1 MILEYFDVNLMWNGD
16 VPKIKFIPLENKVVS
31 QVPRRPKSNMPYS
44 PMEREYYKI
53 FGESPS
59 LDTLYQERK
68 SLAAKSSL
76 IDWYLANFECDDD
89 TQNKLYAYVAQM
101 KNNLSNALLKHYNS
115 PNGEIT
121 KSKLKRR
128 SEKWAPIIGKINK
141 EKWDNEEWVAQE
153 MNRRQSSGQYLRSSH
168 TNKQLYST
176 PEFREKFL
184 RAVNHEDR
192 IIKISSHS
200 KKMWQSPE
208 YVKKVLGQARNK
220 GMLVNGYRMNIPESV
235 VANILNELNI
245 KWKYEEIVKIDKKT
259 YIPDFL
265 INDDIIVEVFGD
277 FWHANPLIY
286 SENDIVYSNISAKQI
301 WERDLLKKTTLEN
314 AGYKVYI
321 IWQDE
326 INTDYQRVKEII
338 NEIC

>member
-1 MILEYFDVNLMWNGD
+1 MILEYFNVNLEWSGD
-16 VPKIKFIPLENKVVS
+16 VPKIKFVPLENKVIS
-31 QVPRRPKSNMPYS
+31 QVPRRPNSNMPYS

-53 FGESPS
+53 FGDSPS

-76 IDWYLANFECDDD
+76 IDWYLANFECDSD
-89 TQNKLYAYVAQM
+89 TQNKLYAYVARM
-101 KNNLSNALLKHYNS
+101 KNNLSNALLNHYNS
-115 PNGEIT
+115 PGGEIT
-121 KSKLKRR
+121 KRKLKRR

-141 EKWDNEEWVAQE
+141 EKWNNEEWVAQE
-153 MNRRQSSGQYLRSSH
+153 MNRRHSDGQYLRSSH

-176 PEFREKFL
+176 PDFREKFL
-184 RAVNHEDR
+184 RAVNREDR
-192 IIKISSHS
+192 VVKISSHS

-220 GMLVNGYRMNIPESV
+220 GMLVNGYRMNMPESV
-235 VANILNELNI
+235 IANILNEFNI

-265 INDDIIVEVFGD
+265 INDDTIVEVFGD

-326 INTDYQRVKEII
+326 INTDYEKVKEII